1 MEPRQVFSPKR
12 SSHTELP
19 KTDIDEF
26 LLQFVFDPSHYK
38 NNLLK
43 LYDIK
48 VRMKP
53 TRSLPMFYEDI
64 DDTTLEPYDHASDHE
79 DNSAMQ
85 QDSESED
92 DNALN
97 FIKSKPQPLQQKLT
111 KVRFNFRLNS
121 IGSSHSQKYLYRNK

>member
-1 MEPRQVFSPKR
+1 
-12 SSHTELP
+12 
-19 KTDIDEF
+19 
-26 LLQFVFDPSHYK
+26 
-38 NNLLK
+38 
-43 LYDIK
+43 
-48 VRMKP
+48 MKP

-97 FIKSKPQPLQQKLT
+97 FITKPQPLQQKLT
-111 KVRFNFRLNS
+111 KVQFNFRLNQ
-121 IGSSHSQKYLYRNK
+121 IASSHSQKYLYRNK